1 MRTLRNLKPVT
12 PADKAFLDA
21 GFRDRQGSPKGVYPG
36 HSPTRPNRPGGCCL
50 NASSSDPLL
59 AVVEALEAR
68 GWVCLDG
75 FLAPDEAREL
85 AAECL
90 EAREAGEFRRAR
102 VGRGSDL
109 VIREDIRRDEVLW
122 LADKTSGPAARR
134 YLGRLEELRLAIN
147 RRLFL
152 GLFDFEG
159 HFAVYPP
166 GAFYKAHL
174 DRHRGTA
181 DRVVTAILYLNDGW
195 KAEDAGRLKIWT
207 EPGRQEGRFEWVE
220 PRLGTLVVFLAGDH
234 WHEVEEANKT
244 RASVTG
250 WFRVRG

>member
-1 MRTLRNLKPVT
+1 M
-12 PADKAFLDA
+12 
-21 GFRDRQGSPKGVYPG
+21 Q
-36 HSPTRPNRPGGCCL
+36 
-50 NASSSDPLL
+50 
-59 AVVEALEAR
+59 AVVEGLEAR

-75 FLAPDEAREL
+75 FLDEGDARML
-85 AAECL
+85 SKECL
-90 EAREAGEFRRAR
+90 GAREAGEFRRAR
-102 VGRGSDL
+102 VGRGSEK

-122 LADKTSGPAARR
+122 LEDATAGPAARA
-134 YLGRLEELRLAIN
+134 YLARLEELRQAIN

-195 KAEDAGRLKIWT
+195 EPAHGGRLKIWT
-207 EPGRQEGRFEWVE
+207 EPGRQDGPVEWIE

-234 WHEVEEANKT
+234 WHEVEVAQRT

>member
-1 MRTLRNLKPVT
+1 M
-12 PADKAFLDA
+12 
-21 GFRDRQGSPKGVYPG
+21 
-36 HSPTRPNRPGGCCL
+36 
-50 NASSSDPLL
+50 
-59 AVVEALEAR
+59 
-68 GWVCLDG
+68 CLDE
-75 FLAPDEAREL
+75 FLAADEARKL
-85 AAECL
+85 ADECL
-90 EAREAGEFRRAR
+90 GAREAGEFRRAR
-102 VGRGSDL
+102 VGRGSDK

-122 LADKTSGPAARR
+122 LEEATAGPAAKR
-134 YLGRLEELRLAIN
+134 YLDRLEELRLGIN
-147 RRLFL
+147 RRLFA

-195 KAEDAGRLKIWT
+195 VPEHGGRLKLWT
-207 EPGRQEGRFEWVE
+207 TPGVQDGPVEWIE
-220 PRLGTLVVFLAGDH
+220 PRLGTLVVFFSGDH
-234 WHEVEEANKT
+234 WHEVEVARRT